1 MIEDTQRAD
10 MHAIAEFQE
19 RRHAFDRLCNQLWNP
34 NGEPYEVFNRCA
46 CPACGYPTIGERS
59 RYDMCLLCK
68 WEDDGQDD
76 DSADEIWGGPN
87 GDYSLTDARLNFSRF
102 GSMYPPDDISGSE
115 WANKDV
121 EEKNRLRKLYDSLL
135 IISDRKKLAEQIL
148 AVKRLEGSPTTLEEY
163 LSRKPL
169 RYDQRKGVFLDD
181 WWLAHPVWEGTLY
194 GYGRVTRESAVRYS
208 LQRLSRMEDLCE
220 RLRGK
225 VPAFDR
231 CPCPACG
238 LPTAP
243 TGDQRCLLCG
253 WPDNRSELD
262 VSGSEDKPSQLDYS
276 LTEARINFEK
286 YLTMYCPEDE
296 PNFSR
301 SQTGLLKKCLLIRAY
316 LDLSAGSFQLENQ
329 IREILDLEKEVLN
342 EREL

>member
-1 MIEDTQRAD
+1 MQ
-10 MHAIAEFQE
+10 AIAEFQE
-19 RRHAFDRLCNQLWNP
+19 RRHAFDRLCNKLWNP

-76 DSADEIWGGPN
+76 DSADEVWGGPN

-121 EEKNRLRKLYDSLL
+121 EKKNRLRILYDSLL
-135 IISDRKKLAEQIL
+135 IISDSKKLAEQIL
-148 AVKRLEGSPTTLEEY
+148 AVKRFEGSPTTLEEY

-169 RYDQRKGVFLDD
+169 RYDERKGVFLDD

-194 GYGRVTRESAVRYS
+194 GYGRVTRESAVTYS

-225 VPAFDR
+225 TPVFDR
-231 CPCPACG
+231 YPCLACG
-238 LPTAP
+238 FPTAP
-243 TGDQRCLLCG
+243 TGDQRCLLCD
-253 WPDNRSELD
+253 WRQ
-262 VSGSEDKPSQLDYS
+262 KPSTSGAEGSTEPSHIDYS
-276 LTEARINFEK
+276 LNEARINFEK
-286 YLTMYCPEDE
+286 YLTTYCPGDE

-301 SQTGLLKKCLLIRAY
+301 SQTNLLKKCLLIRAY
-316 LDLSAGSFQLENQ
+316 LVLSMDSFQLDNQ
-329 IREILDLEKEVLN
+329 IREILALEKQVLT
-342 EREL
+342 EREG